1 MTPLQT
7 AVLGAVQGLTELL
20 PVSSSAHLAL
30 ASRVLRWPDQ
40 GLTYDVALHW
50 GTLAALV
57 GYFRK
62 DLWELARAA
71 ISPSPSTE
79 RRLAWGLC
87 LGTVP
92 AAVTGLLLE
101 DRVETLLRNPV
112 WIAVFMIAFGIL
124 LGVVDRMARKQG
136 DIRGMTLADCLWV
149 GLAQSLALL
158 PGVSRSG
165 ITLTAALFLGLRRVE
180 AVRFSFLLSVPIVFG
195 AGVLK
200 LRHLDPA
207 ALDLSFW
214 TGILVSAGTGLGA
227 IAFLLRFVR
236 ERSLLAFAV
245 YRVAAGALILLL
257 L

>member
-1 MTPLQT
+1 MTLTQS

-30 ASRVLRWPDQ
+30 VSKVFHWPDE

-57 GYFRK
+57 AYFWR
-62 DLWELARAA
+62 DLWGLAKAA
-71 ISPSPSTE
+71 VSREPSPE

-87 LGTVP
+87 LGTLP
-92 AAVTGLLLE
+92 AAAAGVLVE
-101 DRVETLLRNPV
+101 HRVEALFRSPA
-112 WIAVFMIAFGIL
+112 WIAAFLIAFGIL
-124 LGVVDRMARKQG
+124 LGAVDRLARKQ
-136 DIRGMTLADCLWV
+136 DDLRGFGLLDCLWV
-149 GLAQSLALL
+149 GLAQCLALL

-165 ITLTAALFLGLRRVE
+165 ITLTAALLLGLRRVD
-180 AVRFSFLLSVPIVFG
+180 AVRFSFLLSIPIVFG

-207 ALDLSFW
+207 ALDASFW
-214 TGILVSAGTGLGA
+214 TGILVSAGTGLAA
-227 IAFLLRFVR
+227 IAFMMRFVR

-245 YRVAAGALILLL
+245 YRVAAGALVLLFL
-257 L
+257 